1 MFSTFPGGWPGWGLL
16 LLRASLGITAIARSV
31 LYLLHP
37 GDPTLAAWA
46 IAAVIAASG
55 AALLAG
61 LFTPLAALII
71 GSCAATVA
79 GMFEA
84 RLTTLA
90 RENKRLKTEL
100 VASETTRNGDDRRS
114 AGDALREQMNTLAA
128 EVVSLTAKLEGPDS
142 PIAKALAAPQEARSG
157 TTSLADRVRALQ
169 RADLPS

>member
-1 MFSTFPGGWPGWGLL
+1 LLTSRQDQGDTFLQRMFSTFPGGWPGWGLL

-84 RLTTLA
+84 RLTTLFA
-90 RENKRLKTEL
+90 
-100 VASETTRNGDDRRS
+100 
-114 AGDALREQMNTLAA
+114 
-128 EVVSLTAKLEGPDS
+128 VVIG
-142 PIAKALAAPQEARSG
+142 IALACLGPGAYSVDARLFGRREIIIPQSRQP
-157 TTSLADRVRALQ
+157 R
-169 RADLPS
+169 